1 MGIKSQRGMTTTSA
15 LFTLFVFG
23 FFLTV
28 AFRLGPH
35 YLDNR
40 IIQSAIDQVGQS
52 DINGKSNS
60 QIRRKIADFFTIN
73 NIRDV
78 DVRKVVIQR
87 RNSATKISLDYE
99 KRIEMFGN
107 IDVVLKFSNSFDAV
121 DNTNNVESAERNY

>member
-1 MGIKSQRGMTTTSA
+1 MGINSQRGMTTTSA
-15 LFTLFVFG
+15 LFMLFMVG
-23 FFLTV
+23 FLLTV
-28 AFRLGPH
+28 AFKLAPH

-78 DVRKVVIQR
+78 DVRKVVIAR
-87 RNSATKISLDYE
+87 DDSGTKIGLDYE

-107 IDVVLKFSNSFDAV
+107 VDVVLKFSNLY
-121 DNTNNVESAERNY
+121 ESAEQNY

>member
-1 MGIKSQRGMTTTSA
+1 MGINSQRGMTTTSA
-15 LFTLFVFG
+15 LFTLFIVG
-23 FFLTV
+23 FLLTV
-28 AFRLGPH
+28 TFKLAPH

-78 DVRKVVIQR
+78 DVRKVVIAR
-87 RNSATKISLDYE
+87 DDSGTKIGLDYE
-99 KRIEMFGN
+99 NRIEMFGN
-107 IDVVLKFSNSFDAV
+107 VDVVLKFSNLY
-121 DNTNNVESAERNY
+121 ESAEQNY

>member
-1 MGIKSQRGMTTTSA
+1 MGINSQKGMTTTSA
-15 LFTLFVFG
+15 ILTLFVFG
-23 FFLTV
+23 FFLTI

-78 DVRKVVIQR
+78 DVRKVVIDRKDSGTQ
-87 RNSATKISLDYE
+87 IGLDYE

-107 IDVVLKFSNSFDAV
+107 IDVVLKFSNKYEAA
-121 DNTNNVESAERNY
+121 DNIDNY

>member
-1 MGIKSQRGMTTTSA
+1 MGINSQRGMTTTSA
-15 LFTLFVFG
+15 LFTLFIVG
-23 FFLTV
+23 FLLTV
-28 AFRLGPH
+28 TFKLAPH

-78 DVRKVVIQR
+78 DVRKVVIAR
-87 RNSATKISLDYE
+87 DDSGTKIGLDYE

-107 IDVVLKFSNSFDAV
+107 VDVVLKFSNLY
-121 DNTNNVESAERNY
+121 ESAEQNY

>member
-1 MGIKSQRGMTTTSA
+1 MGISSQRGMTTTSA
-15 LFTLFVFG
+15 LFTLFLVG

-28 AFRLGPH
+28 IFKLGPH

-40 IIQSAIDQVGQS
+40 IIQGAIDQVGQS

-73 NIRDV
+73 NIRDI
-78 DVRKVVIQR
+78 DVRKVVITR
-87 RNSATKISLDYE
+87 DNNGTNISLDYE

-107 IDVVLKFSNSFDAV
+107 VDVVLKFSNLY
-121 DNTNNVESAERNY
+121 ESAEKNY

>member
-1 MGIKSQRGMTTTSA
+1 MGINSQRGMTTTSA
-15 LFTLFVFG
+15 LFTLFIFG
-23 FFLTV
+23 FILTI

-78 DVRKVVIQR
+78 DARKVVIARKDSGTQ
-87 RNSATKISLDYE
+87 ISLDYE

-107 IDVVLKFSNSFDAV
+107 IDVVLKFSNRYEAA
-121 DNTNNVESAERNY
+121 DNIDDTKSAEQNY

>member
-1 MGIKSQRGMTTTSA
+1 MGINSQKGMTTTSA
-15 LFTLFVFG
+15 LFTLFIVG
-23 FFLTV
+23 FVLTV
-28 AFRLGPH
+28 VFRLAPH

-78 DVRKVVIQR
+78 DVRKVVIDREDSGTQ
-87 RNSATKISLDYE
+87 ISLDYE

-107 IDVVLKFSNSFDAV
+107 VDVVLKFSNSYES
-121 DNTNNVESAERNY
+121 VE

>member
-1 MGIKSQRGMTTTSA
+1 MSINSQQGVTTRSA
-15 LFTLFVFG
+15 LFTLFIVG
-23 FFLTV
+23 FILTV
-28 AFRLGPH
+28 AFKLGPH

-40 IIQSAIDQVGQS
+40 IIQGAIDQVGQS

-78 DVRKVVIQR
+78 DVRKVVIDREDSGTQ
-87 RNSATKISLDYE
+87 ISLDYE

-107 IDVVLKFSNSFDAV
+107 VDVVLKFSNKYEAA
-121 DNTNNVESAERNY
+121 DNIESAEQNY